1 MADPYDDEDVYTP
14 TPAATIKND
23 MARGFLRQYED
34 RGAKSAATY
43 EDIMRQRGDVI
54 ARVKRDLDATIG
66 EMKAKQSGEGPGQIN
81 LPLLA
86 LGAGLL
92 SPEPGGRV
100 GNFGSELSRGLTA
113 MGSTIAAQR
122 KGDADFGA
130 RLAQLQQKSG
140 ELEDLPLRDRA
151 TLARQEQLNNENQRA
166 RIEAAMIRAD
176 AVGKNGGAD
185 PALLKEFNAENAAR
199 KAAGMPEFKTPSEW
213 YEFKSR
219 MGSDKNTPGNLRTLK
234 EENEYREK
242 NGQPKLSPL
251 DWERM
256 KAQEGA
262 SGRET
267 GKTQTENQIALTGTL
282 ADLDYVEQTVN
293 RVASHPGQKRAFG
306 LIGMAPN
313 MPGGE
318 TADFEEMRSQL
329 GSQAFLASV
338 KKMANLGALSNAE
351 GEKLQSAAVNL
362 SKTQSAKQFNENL
375 QLFKQQIARTRE
387 IAKERAGKS
396 TTAVMPKVGEVRGGY
411 TYKGGDPADE
421 KSWSK

>member
-1 MADPYDDEDVYTP
+1 MADPYDDDDEDVYTP
-14 TPAATIKND
+14 APAGTAKND
-23 MARGFLRQYED
+23 MARGFLRQYEE

-176 AVGKNGGAD
+176 AVGAGKDTAEMKNFSLWKQSPGNENKSYQEYIEWKARVGANKDASADQKKYYEWKQD
-185 PALLKEFNAENAAR
+185 PANKDKSFADFVAWEARTKSKEREFGKSQGEKDAGLPATMQDLDYIDETIARIEQHPGSKNAFGMMSLVPNRPGSKTSDFDNLRKQLESQTFLTAVQKMRGLGALTEMEGKKVTDAVAALQTTQSEEQFRENLKILKGYLAKSRSVAMQAAGKEPRAVDEKPPMEGAR
-199 KAAGMPEFKTPSEW
+199 KAADGKW
-213 YEFKSR
+213 YI
-219 MGSDKNTPGNLRTLK
+219 
-234 EENEYREK
+234 EK
-242 NGQPKLSPL
+242 G
-251 DWERM
+251 
-256 KAQEGA
+256 
-262 SGRET
+262 
-267 GKTQTENQIALTGTL
+267 GK
-282 ADLDYVEQTVN
+282 YF
-293 RVASHPGQKRAFG
+293 R
-306 LIGMAPN
+306 
-313 MPGGE
+313 
-318 TADFEEMRSQL
+318 
-329 GSQAFLASV
+329 
-338 KKMANLGALSNAE
+338 
-351 GEKLQSAAVNL
+351 
-362 SKTQSAKQFNENL
+362 
-375 QLFKQQIARTRE
+375 
-387 IAKERAGKS
+387 
-396 TTAVMPKVGEVRGGY
+396 VGE
-411 TYKGGDPADE
+411 
-421 KSWSK
+421 